1 MYRTY
6 PYAILFVTTALLQ
19 VFLFDNLSLS
29 LYFDPLVY
37 LSFIVLLPL
46 DIAPVVLL
54 GAGLATG
61 VGMDMA
67 MGTAGINTSATL
79 LAAFVR
85 PAVVNFCYGAENA
98 REGGTPSPERMGR
111 RAFVRYLAIVILVHH
126 ALFFTLEALSL
137 ARTLHNLMRILLS
150 GAGTF
155 AASWLLMRLFTA
167 KLPVRI

>member
-67 MGTAGINTSATL
+67 MGTAGIN
-79 LAAFVR
+79 
-85 PAVVNFCYGAENA
+85 
-98 REGGTPSPERMGR
+98 
-111 RAFVRYLAIVILVHH
+111 
-126 ALFFTLEALSL
+126 
-137 ARTLHNLMRILLS
+137 
-150 GAGTF
+150 
-155 AASWLLMRLFTA
+155 
-167 KLPVRI
+167 